1 MNTTS
6 QPMPKILCVDD
17 DSTVLAAT
25 ARLLRDDF
33 EVIKATSAEDAL
45 KHIDLHP
52 DVAIVLTD
60 QKMGGM
66 TGMDLLTKVQ
76 DKAPDAARVIFT
88 GQIEL
93 GVMAEAVN
101 TSRIHRFILKPW
113 ENDYLRLQMAEAL
126 SIHRGLKERRLLQSL
141 SVTDAL
147 TQVRNRR
154 YFQDQISVES
164 ERALRHGRT
173 LTLVMAD
180 IDHFKNINDEF
191 GHFVGDTVLKAVAQ
205 HLQHQVR
212 SIDTIAR
219 YGGEEFA
226 LILPDTPFENAM
238 KVAERIRESIANME
252 IKNPE
257 GPDLHLTISMGV
269 ASLPDHART
278 ANDLI
283 SNADAALYQAKRQGR
298 NQTVGALAPK

>member
-1 MNTTS
+1 MSLTS
-6 QPMPKILCVDD
+6 QQMPKILCVDD

-25 ARLLRDDF
+25 SRLLRDDF
-33 EVIKATSAEDAL
+33 TVIKAISAEEAL
-45 KHIDLHP
+45 QHIDLHP
-52 DVAIVLTD
+52 DIAIVLTD
-60 QKMGGM
+60 QRMGGM
-66 TGMDLLTKVQ
+66 TGMDLLTQVQ
-76 DKAPDAARVIFT
+76 EKAPDAARVIFT

-113 ENDYLRLQMAEAL
+113 RNDYLRLQMAEAL
-126 SIHRGLKERRLLQSL
+126 SIHRGLKERRLLRSL

-154 YFQDQISVES
+154 YFQDQIAVET

-173 LTLVMAD
+173 LTLIMTD
-180 IDHFKNINDEF
+180 IDHFKRINDEF
-191 GHFVGDTVLKAVAQ
+191 GHFVGDTVLKVVAQ
-205 HLQHQVR
+205 HFQQQVR
-212 SIDTIAR
+212 SIDTVAR

-226 LILPDTPFENAM
+226 LILPDTPFGNAIG
-238 KVAERIRESIANME
+238 VAERIRESIANMK
-252 IKNPE
+252 IQNPE
-257 GPDLHLTISMGV
+257 GPDLQITISIGV

-283 SNADAALYQAKRQGR
+283 SIADAALYQAKRQGR
-298 NQTVGALAPK
+298 NQTVGAQAAK